1 MSDAKSPLTRAQHD
15 RRDRIIDAGLA
26 LLADRDYDKIQV
38 KDVAEEA
45 NVALGTV
52 YHYFSSK
59 EHLFAEVLVRW
70 AGTLRTNI
78 SRNPLRGT
86 TDTQRLTQ
94 VINRSV
100 RAFQRQP
107 SLARLVAT
115 LETSADPFATEILA
129 AVARSSEVVATLGVR
144 EDRAVVESAQA
155 PWKGVADGIVRRRA
169 GGSGGVKIGLQSHE
183 APLPSR
189 RSGTSLPATTGPN
202 QGSNRSRRRG
212 FHAREE
218 RRSGRGVRR
227 KEGLERQLGEC
238 DIKRSTEGCDHR
250 HEGQFA

>member
-1 MSDAKSPLTRAQHD
+1 MPEAKSSLTHAQQA
-15 RRDRIIDAGLA
+15 RRDRIVEAGLA
-26 LLADRDYDKIQV
+26 LLAERDYDKIQV

-45 NVALGTV
+45 SVALGTL

-78 SRNPLRGT
+78 SRNPLRGP

-129 AVARSSEVVATLGVR
+129 RLAQTTNDIYLEAIQDVDRDTAQRVVGVIDAVLAARLRSWIAGRISITAVSDDLADAIAFLLDPDSPRAGVRQTARS
-144 EDRAVVESAQA
+144 
-155 PWKGVADGIVRRRA
+155 
-169 GGSGGVKIGLQSHE
+169 
-183 APLPSR
+183 
-189 RSGTSLPATTGPN
+189 
-202 QGSNRSRRRG
+202 
-212 FHAREE
+212 
-218 RRSGRGVRR
+218 
-227 KEGLERQLGEC
+227 
-238 DIKRSTEGCDHR
+238 
-250 HEGQFA
+250 

>member
-1 MSDAKSPLTRAQHD
+1 MSDAKSPLTHSQQA
-15 RRDRIIDAGLA
+15 RRDRIVDAGLA
-26 LLADRDYDKIQV
+26 LLAERDYDRIQV
-38 KDVAEEA
+38 KDVAEAA
-45 NVALGTV
+45 NVALGTL

-86 TDTQRLTQ
+86 TDAQRLTQ

-129 AVARSSEVVATLGVR
+129 RLAQTTNDIYLEALHDVDRDTARRIVSVIDAVLASRLRSWVAGRASITAVSDDLADAIDFLLDSGALQTARS
-144 EDRAVVESAQA
+144 
-155 PWKGVADGIVRRRA
+155 
-169 GGSGGVKIGLQSHE
+169 
-183 APLPSR
+183 
-189 RSGTSLPATTGPN
+189 
-202 QGSNRSRRRG
+202 
-212 FHAREE
+212 
-218 RRSGRGVRR
+218 
-227 KEGLERQLGEC
+227 
-238 DIKRSTEGCDHR
+238 
-250 HEGQFA
+250 

>member
-1 MSDAKSPLTRAQHD
+1 MTSAKLTPAQQA
-15 RRDRIIDAGLA
+15 RRDRIIDAGLS
-26 LLADRDYDKIQV
+26 LLGERDFAKIQV

-70 AGTLRTNI
+70 AATLGTNI
-78 SRNPLRGT
+78 SRNPLRGS
-86 TDTQRLTQ
+86 TDAQRLGQ

-129 AVARSSEVVATLGVR
+129 RLALTTNEIYVDAIQDLDRETAQRVVTVVDAVLAARLRSWVAGRITAATVADDLADAIGLLLDPDSSPVGPARS
-144 EDRAVVESAQA
+144 Q
-155 PWKGVADGIVRRRA
+155 IA
-169 GGSGGVKIGLQSHE
+169 GSQIAGSQIAGSQI
-183 APLPSR
+183 A
-189 RSGTSLPATTGPN
+189 RS
-202 QGSNRSRRRG
+202 
-212 FHAREE
+212 
-218 RRSGRGVRR
+218 
-227 KEGLERQLGEC
+227 
-238 DIKRSTEGCDHR
+238 
-250 HEGQFA
+250 

>member
-1 MSDAKSPLTRAQHD
+1 MKFDARRQVSS
-15 RRDRIIDAGLA
+15 RRDRIVDAGLT
-26 LLADRDYDKIQV
+26 LLAERDYDKIQV

-45 NVALGTV
+45 NVALGTL

-78 SRNPLRGT
+78 SRNPLRGP

-129 AVARSSEVVATLGVR
+129 RLAQTTNDIYLEAIQDVDRDTAQRIVGVVDAVLASRLRSWVAGRISIT
-144 EDRAVVESAQA
+144 AVSDDL
-155 PWKGVADGIVRRRA
+155 ADAIAFLLDPDSRRA
-169 GGSGGVKIGLQSHE
+169 GVRQT
-183 APLPSR
+183 A
-189 RSGTSLPATTGPN
+189 RS
-202 QGSNRSRRRG
+202 
-212 FHAREE
+212 
-218 RRSGRGVRR
+218 
-227 KEGLERQLGEC
+227 
-238 DIKRSTEGCDHR
+238 
-250 HEGQFA
+250 

>member
-1 MSDAKSPLTRAQHD
+1 MRSSVLEGEEPAAPFLSANQAARRQRIVDAALT
-15 RRDRIIDAGLA
+15 
-26 LLADRDYDKIQV
+26 LLETSEYERIQV

-45 NVALGTV
+45 NVALGTL
-52 YHYFSSK
+52 YRYFSSK

-129 AVARSSEVVATLGVR
+129 RLAHTTNDIYL
-144 EDRAVVESAQA
+144 
-155 PWKGVADGIVRRRA
+155 
-169 GGSGGVKIGLQSHE
+169 E
-183 APLPSR
+183 AI
-189 RSGTSLPATTGPN
+189 
-202 QGSNRSRRRG
+202 
-212 FHAREE
+212 HD
-218 RRSGRGVRR
+218 V
-227 KEGLERQLGEC
+227 
-238 DIKRSTEGCDHR
+238 
-250 HEGQFA
+250 

>member
-1 MSDAKSPLTRAQHD
+1 MSDAKSPLTPAQQA
-15 RRDRIIDAGLA
+15 RRDRIVDAGLA
-26 LLADRDYDKIQV
+26 LLAERDYDKIQV

-129 AVARSSEVVATLGVR
+129 RLAQTTNDIYLEALHDV
-144 EDRAVVESAQA
+144 DRATAQRVVSVVDAVLA
-155 PWKGVADGIVRRRA
+155 SRLRSWV
-169 GGSGGVKIGLQSHE
+169 GG
-183 APLPSR
+183 
-189 RSGTSLPATTGPN
+189 RSPITA
-202 QGSNRSRRRG
+202 
-212 FHAREE
+212 
-218 RRSGRGVRR
+218 
-227 KEGLERQLGEC
+227 
-238 DIKRSTEGCDHR
+238 
-250 HEGQFA
+250 

>member
-1 MSDAKSPLTRAQHD
+1 MPDATSTLTRAQQA

-26 LLADRDYDKIQV
+26 LLGARDFDKIQV

-45 NVALGTV
+45 NVALGTL

-86 TDTQRLTQ
+86 TDAQRLTQ

-115 LETSADPFATEILA
+115 LETSTDPYATEILA
-129 AVARSSEVVATLGVR
+129 RLAETTNDVYVGAIQDVDRETAQRIVSVVDAVLASRLRSWVMGRITINAVTDDLTDAINLLFAREPAGAQTARS
-144 EDRAVVESAQA
+144 
-155 PWKGVADGIVRRRA
+155 
-169 GGSGGVKIGLQSHE
+169 
-183 APLPSR
+183 
-189 RSGTSLPATTGPN
+189 
-202 QGSNRSRRRG
+202 
-212 FHAREE
+212 
-218 RRSGRGVRR
+218 
-227 KEGLERQLGEC
+227 
-238 DIKRSTEGCDHR
+238 
-250 HEGQFA
+250 

>member
-1 MSDAKSPLTRAQHD
+1 MSDAKSDAKSPLTHAQQA
-15 RRDRIIDAGLA
+15 RRDRIVDAGLA
-26 LLADRDYDKIQV
+26 LLAARDYDKIQV

-45 NVALGTV
+45 NVALGTL

-78 SRNPLRGT
+78 SRHPLRGT

-129 AVARSSEVVATLGVR
+129 RLAHTTNDIYLEAIHDVDRDTAHRIVSVVDAVLASRLRSWVAGRSSITAVTDDLADAISLLLDPGSRLSEVRHSEVRRSEVRQTARS
-144 EDRAVVESAQA
+144 
-155 PWKGVADGIVRRRA
+155 
-169 GGSGGVKIGLQSHE
+169 
-183 APLPSR
+183 
-189 RSGTSLPATTGPN
+189 
-202 QGSNRSRRRG
+202 
-212 FHAREE
+212 
-218 RRSGRGVRR
+218 
-227 KEGLERQLGEC
+227 
-238 DIKRSTEGCDHR
+238 
-250 HEGQFA
+250 